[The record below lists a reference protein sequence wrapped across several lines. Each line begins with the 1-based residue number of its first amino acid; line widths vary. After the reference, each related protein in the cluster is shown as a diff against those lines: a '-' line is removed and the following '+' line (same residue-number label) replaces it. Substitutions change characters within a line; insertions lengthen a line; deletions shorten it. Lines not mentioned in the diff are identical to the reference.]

1 MKKYFLILC
10 VLLTTVV
17 SCSKDDDTNP
27 NLPNT
32 QLDGNIEW
40 TLDGV
45 EQEGETIYRKATY
58 DEVKIS
64 EERHN
69 FYIEARDF
77 MVFADSSSFT
87 WNNSNATLTFGFSD
101 GVLPDTLFHTG
112 QIIIRNFDI
121 NDYIEGEFE
130 CSDAVI
136 VDTNGETPIT
146 MELYFGRFIL
156 EV

>member
-1 MKKYFLILC
+1 MKKYLFILM
-10 VLLTTVV
+10 LLFFTAV

-32 QLDGNIEW
+32 ELDGNIEW

-45 EQEGETIYRKATY
+45 EQEGETIYRKVTY

-64 EERHN
+64 EERYN
-69 FYIEARDF
+69 FYLEARDF
-77 MVFADSSSFT
+77 MVFTDSTGYVWTSS
-87 WNNSNATLTFGFSD
+87 NSTLVFGFSD
-101 GVLPDTLFHTG
+101 GILPDTLFRTG
-112 QIIIRNFDI
+112 QITIRKFDI
-121 NDYIEGEFE
+121 NGYIEGEFE

-136 VDTNGETPIT
+136 VDSNGETPIS